1 MGYTFVPIVAVF
13 YELVARAIISFTL
26 PVFIGYM
33 DICVASLFAWFSA
46 TIPLYF
52 SYKKKWILF

>member
-52 SYKKKWILF
+52 SYKKK